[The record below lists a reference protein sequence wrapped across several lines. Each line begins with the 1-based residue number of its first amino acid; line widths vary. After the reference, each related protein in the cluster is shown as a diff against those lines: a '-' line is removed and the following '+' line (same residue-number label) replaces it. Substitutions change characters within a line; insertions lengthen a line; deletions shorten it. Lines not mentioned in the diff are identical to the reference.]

1 MSLYCIYGAGGHAR
15 DLLAQIAF
23 DHGRT
28 AVACLVDDFQPDREV
43 GGIRVLDFA
52 HARNAHGSKQWLIG
66 LGEPRDRKMISERL
80 QTAGLSEGFFLS
92 SRANIA
98 FDFVPAT
105 GVQIFSGSTVSLD
118 VSIGRGSIINCNSV
132 IAHESKLGEFVTLS
146 PGCTIAGR
154 VVIENGAFIGVGATI
169 INGEPGQVLTVGSA
183 SIVGAGAT
191 VISSVDEGDTVA
203 GVPARSLRRR
213 NCSR

>member
-1 MSLYCIYGAGGHAR
+1 
-15 DLLAQIAF
+15 
-23 DHGRT
+23 
-28 AVACLVDDFQPDREV
+28 
-43 GGIRVLDFA
+43 
-52 HARNAHGSKQWLIG
+52 
-66 LGEPRDRKMISERL
+66 MISERL

-98 FDFVPAT
+98 FDFAPAT

-169 INGEPGQVLTVGSA
+169 MNGEPGQVLTVGSA